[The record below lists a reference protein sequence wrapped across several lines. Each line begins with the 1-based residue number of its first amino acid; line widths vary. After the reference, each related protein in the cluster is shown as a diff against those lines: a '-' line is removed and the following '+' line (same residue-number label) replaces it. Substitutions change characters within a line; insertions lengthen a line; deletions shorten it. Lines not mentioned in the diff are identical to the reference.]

1 MSIENVTTALQIN
14 ASTGTGLTLTLREA
28 RFLTFKIQGN
38 GQITAGQITIECC
51 PGNAPMAATPTP
63 GSGNVWTALTTITI
77 PANATIKYQAN
88 DVVGSV
94 RARISTLVT
103 GGTVTV
109 LAIRPEEQ
117 RGWSRRPSWAV
128 SPG

>member
-1 MSIENVTTALQIN
+1 LQIN

-38 GQITAGQITIECC
+38 GPITAGQITIECR
-51 PGNAPMAATPTP
+51 PGNAPRAATPTP

>member
-1 MSIENVTTALQIN
+1 MIVDVTYAFQN
-14 ASTGTGLTLTLREA
+14 AATTGVGLTQFWLES
-28 RFLTFKIQGN
+28 RFTIFRITGN
-38 GQITAGQITIECC
+38 GSVSAGQITIECC

-63 GSGNVWTALTTITI
+63 GSGTVWTALTTITI